1 MAAITRD
8 QIDTRISFLK
18 KEGVIGY
25 YYKIGPTN
33 ELLKNED
40 GMIVEDPSS
49 TYGNV
54 KYLKNPDAYFEAV
67 RGVAST
73 YSEAKKIIA
82 DKIAEL
88 TE

>member
-1 MAAITRD
+1 VAAITRD
-8 QIDTRISFLK
+8 QINTRISLLK
-18 KEGVIGY
+18 TEGVVGY

-54 KYLKNPDAYFEAV
+54 KYLKNPYAYFEAV

-73 YSEAKKIIA
+73 YSEAEKIIA